1 MYYIGKITNTHG
13 IKGEVKIL
21 SNIKHKDLVFKK
33 NNKLIIDDIELVIN
47 SYRVHKNYDL
57 VTFKDINDINDVLKY
72 KGKKVYFN
80 EKLDVLFDED
90 YIGLEVYT
98 DKYVGIIKDIINNG
112 ANDIFVIYNED
123 KKYYIP
129 NVSAFIKKIDF
140 KEKRIY
146 INTIEG
152 LIDEN

>member
-21 SNIKHKDLVFKK
+21 SNIKHKDLVFKIG
-33 NNKLIIDDIELVIN
+33 NKLIIDEEPLIIN
-47 SYRVHKNYDL
+47 SYRVHKGYDL
-57 VTFKDINDINDVLKY
+57 VTFKGINDINDVLKY
-72 KGKKVYFN
+72 KGKKIYFN

-90 YIGLEVYT
+90 YIGLEIYT
-98 DKYVGIIKDIINNG
+98 DKYVGTVKDIINNG
-112 ANDIFVIYNED
+112 ANDIFVIYNEN

-129 NVSAFIKKIDF
+129 NVPVFIKKIDF
-140 KEKRIY
+140 NEKRIY
-146 INTIEG
+146 INSIDG